1 MVASVKVFKK
11 TSPNAKLT
19 VYLGKRDF
27 VDHQDHVDPIEGVVV
42 ADNDYLKGRKV
53 FCQVIVT
60 IRYGREQDEVMG
72 LKFVKELVLI
82 NEQVVPPRRSQDKKL
97 CPLQDRLLKKLGSNA
112 YAFTFTLPTTAPA
125 SIVLQEGGRD
135 GDTAP
140 PVGVEYDFLTF
151 VGENEN
157 DRSHKRSSVSMA
169 IRKVQYAP
177 LTPSSKQPSTMVSK
191 GFTFSSGKLNLQLTL
206 DRELFYHN
214 EQIRFNV
221 NVKNE
226 SKKTVKGI
234 MVAVVQN
241 VEITLINGHYNKRV
255 ASLETREG
263 CPITPGSSM
272 SKTFAL
278 TPMMN
283 GNKDVR
289 GIALDGHLKDDEV
302 NLASSTI
309 IAECNEATGFVV
321 SYVARVKLDL
331 GSMGGELVADVPF
344 KLMHPAPGS
353 AMHQGK
359 GKLTKADSQ
368 QGRHDSNYAR
378 DDDDENIVF
387 EDFAR
392 LRST

>member
-42 ADNDYLKGRKV
+42 ADPDYLKDRKV

-97 CPLQDRLLKKLGSNA
+97 CPLQDRLLKKLGANA

-125 SIVLQEGGRD
+125 SIVLQEGGRA

-206 DRELFYHN
+206 DRELFYHG

-234 MVAVVQN
+234 LVAVVQN

-263 CPITPGSSM
+263 CPITPGTSM

-278 TPMMN
+278 TPMLN
-283 GNKDVR
+283 GQKEVR

-302 NLASSTI
+302 NLASSTM

-353 AMHQGK
+353 AMYQGK
-359 GKLTKADSQ
+359 GKLTKTDSQ
-368 QGRHDSNYAR
+368 QGRYESNYAR
-378 DDDDENIVF
+378 EDDDENIVF